1 MKESMKKAQAEYNK
15 KCKLFQ
21 LRINREKEA
30 DIIKWLEDQENPS
43 GKIKELIRK
52 EM

>member
-1 MKESMKKAQAEYNK
+1 MNEGLKKRQAEYNK

-30 DIIKWLEDQENPS
+30 DIIHWLEAQDNPS

-52 EM
+52 EI